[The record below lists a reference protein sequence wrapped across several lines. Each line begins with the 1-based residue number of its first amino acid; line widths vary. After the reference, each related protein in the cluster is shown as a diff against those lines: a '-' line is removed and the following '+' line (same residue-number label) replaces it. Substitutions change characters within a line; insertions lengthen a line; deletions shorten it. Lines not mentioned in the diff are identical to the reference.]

1 MTGVLSIVEGELVE
15 LLKLVLVQDLLVQT
29 EREVPLMSRLFV
41 SPAQLLFELVHGVTA
56 QLAHPAHELLPAEL
70 ALGLGLELPG
80 DDQHRPGGGVLGQG
94 AHRGDRFVSFV
105 K

>member
-29 EREVPLMSRLFV
+29 EDRNEPLLSRIFR
-41 SPAQLLFELVHGVTA
+41 SPAELLFELVHGITA
-56 QLAHPAHELLPAEL
+56 ELAHAAHELLPAEL

-80 DDQHRPGGGVLGQG
+80 DDQHRSGGGVLGQG
-94 AHRGDRFVSFV
+94 G
-105 K
+105 